1 MLIIVN
7 TMFPVANVIIKM
19 IVIIVISYVR
29 SLVNITLVNY
39 LLVVIIVITAGLI
52 IITILP
58 KIIIILPKIIII
70 FCVIIVA
77 ISHLVSLSFVVGAPL
92 CGSID
97 LVMVFVTP
105 V

>member
-19 IVIIVISYVR
+19 IVIIVIRYVR
-29 SLVNITLVNY
+29 LLVNITLVNY

-52 IITILP
+52 IIA
-58 KIIIILPKIIII
+58 ILPKIIII
-70 FCVIIVA
+70 FCAIIVA
-77 ISHLVSLSFVVGAPL
+77 ISHLVSLSFIAGAPL
-92 CGSID
+92 GGSINI
-97 LVMVFVTP
+97 VMVFVTP